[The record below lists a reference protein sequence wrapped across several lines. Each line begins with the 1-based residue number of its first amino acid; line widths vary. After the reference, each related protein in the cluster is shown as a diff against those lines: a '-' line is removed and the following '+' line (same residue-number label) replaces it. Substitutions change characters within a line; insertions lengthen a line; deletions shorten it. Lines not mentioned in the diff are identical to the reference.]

1 MFPMSYEHDVTHR
14 VTTTTPDLALA
25 STRQTVLV
33 PVPIE
38 GTATPRACRS
48 ASCAATACRAS
59 YSPRSPP
66 PPTARPSRASGC
78 AYVRLAG
85 LTRWPLPA
93 FQAST
98 GQCQAPNRWPGVC
111 GSLGASEA
119 SRVCHP
125 REPRSLPWELGSA
138 HHHYHQYH
146 ASAEPCS
153 HLAGKLEKAAS
164 RTAAKEKRDR
174 EGRSRKGRRPE
185 PKHKQPVIRISQGEV
200 VAEAENPK
208 PKPKPKPKP
217 WPKPRP

>member
-1 MFPMSYEHDVTHR
+1 MSYEHDVTHR
-14 VTTTTPDLALA
+14 VTTTSRISRLLGRGKPCSSL
-25 STRQTVLV
+25 
-33 PVPIE
+33 VPIE

-93 FQAST
+93 LQDS
-98 GQCQAPNRWPGVC
+98 QCQAPNRWPGVC

-146 ASAEPCS
+146 ASAELCS

-200 VAEAENPK
+200 VAEA
-208 PKPKPKPKP
+208 
-217 WPKPRP
+217 